1 MDNRDY
7 FISGLRKA
15 VGNNKVLLR
24 KHADERAGKR
34 KIAYSAILD
43 VILTGEVVEYYPD
56 SKPLPACLL
65 MKHTADDIPLYVVC
79 GFDGET
85 CYIITVHWLDSE
97 KWSDPWTRRPR

>member
-1 MDNRDY
+1 MDNRAD
-7 FISGLRKA
+7 FLLNIKKA
-15 VGNNKVLLR
+15 SKNNKVLLR

-34 KIAYSAILD
+34 KISYSDILD
-43 VILTGEVVEYYPD
+43 VIMTGEVVEYYPD
-56 SKPLPACLL
+56 SKPMPACLL
-65 MKHTADDIPLYVVC
+65 MKQAEGDIPLYVVC